1 MSYIRYRWTAGS
13 PVVGRPW
20 AALLALASLLAAS
33 AATAAPGV
41 ELQTTIGKAADFC
54 TDAGNPENCMLPPS
68 DTADIFPGEDIAVG
82 YEITNTG
89 DVALDRH
96 TLVDS
101 AFGTILNDSP
111 YVLMPASSA
120 FIVQRQPSSVDPGTH
135 TRSATWTAG
144 TTVVS
149 AADFDV
155 YGFNV
160 LDPMLSLDV
169 RVSPASAV
177 CSDTNDINTCGMAVF
192 DSIAWVP
199 GQRVVVTYEITNT
212 GEVPFTAHDVE
223 DEGLGV
229 LLTNLPFHL
238 APSASAFLSQFD
250 EPAAPV
256 QRQATWTATTEE
268 GVARQAVDT
277 YAISDAVFADGF
289 E

>member
-1 MSYIRYRWTAGS
+1 MSCIRYRWDGALS
-13 PVVGRPW
+13 AAARPRG
-20 AALLALASLLAAS
+20 ASLVLASLLVAS
-33 AATAAPGV
+33 GAVAAPGV
-41 ELQTTIGKAADFC
+41 DLQTTIGKAADFC
-54 TDAGNPENCMLPPS
+54 TDAGNPQNCMLPPS

-101 AFGTILNDSP
+101 AFGTILNDFP

-120 FIVQRQPSSVDPGTH
+120 FIVQRQPSPVDPGTH
-135 TRSATWTAG
+135 TRSATWTAS

-177 CSDTNDINTCGMAVF
+177 CSDTNDINTCGMAVA
-192 DSIAWVP
+192 DSIAWIP

-212 GEVPFTAHDVE
+212 GEVPFTGHSLE

-229 LLTNLPFHL
+229 LLTNLPYNL

-250 EPAAPV
+250 DPVAPV
-256 QRQATWTATTEE
+256 QRQATWTGTTED

-277 YAISDAVFADGF
+277 YAIADAVFANGF